1 MAAQEGAELRIEA
14 ASDPCAL
21 LNEIGVVVVVGYL
34 EAITSARSG
43 PIFWVTITSG
53 LTRSRTSVR
62 CPASAMPLRRFA
74 VISLKRPTM
83 VRAWQWAGPAIL
95 PTLRKPTIALHP
107 PSPRV
112 FLVASSSVRTIRA
125 R

>member
-53 LTRSRTSVR
+53 LTRRGPRSDVR
-62 CPASAMPLRRFA
+62 RRPC
-74 VISLKRPTM
+74 R
-83 VRAWQWAGPAIL
+83 
-95 PTLRKPTIALHP
+95 
-107 PSPRV
+107 
-112 FLVASSSVRTIRA
+112 
-125 R
+125 